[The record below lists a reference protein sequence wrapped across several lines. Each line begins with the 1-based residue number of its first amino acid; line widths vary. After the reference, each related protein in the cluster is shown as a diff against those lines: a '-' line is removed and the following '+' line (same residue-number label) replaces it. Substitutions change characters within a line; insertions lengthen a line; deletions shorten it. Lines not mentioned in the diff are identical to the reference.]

1 MNNDRLRRLYTVSAG
16 TSFSNRRG
24 EFSLNPSVTLL
35 AQADNVIIYL
45 GTEALY
51 RSLMGGVA
59 FWHAASGFTAAE
71 PSLGWDTGSAKI
83 ILSYSYVLAGGD
95 TAIKGTAIVKAGLA
109 VCFNNVEK
117 SRAIH
122 IIKLPDL

>member
-1 MNNDRLRRLYTVSAG
+1 
-16 TSFSNRRG
+16 
-24 EFSLNPSVTLL
+24 
-35 AQADNVIIYL
+35 VIIYL

-95 TAIKGTAIVKAGLA
+95 AAFKGTAIVKAGLE

-117 SRAIH
+117 SRAVH
-122 IIKLPDL
+122 IIKLPCL